1 MTDRTKKIVE
11 MTQMKTVIGK
21 KGNITVPARYR
32 KMLGLK
38 SGDQVILML
47 KAGEIRI
54 IPHNQAIKHAQEVV
68 RRYIPDGHKLS
79 AELIRD
85 RREEARGE

>member
-54 IPHNQAIKHAQEVV
+54 IPHIRRLNTLKKLFGAIFRMDTSLV
-68 RRYIPDGHKLS
+68 RN
-79 AELIRD
+79 
-85 RREEARGE
+85 